1 MKIYDCF
8 PFYNELD
15 LLELRLAELY
25 DHVDYFVLVESNTTF
40 TSRPK
45 PYYFEEN
52 RSRYAAYL
60 DKIIHVKVTD
70 MPESPDAWINDRF
83 QRDQIRRGFVDAAPS
98 DLILISDLDEIIRPA
113 AVEFMRTQT
122 DYNLFALRMPL
133 CNFRFNYM
141 RSEVEPYVV
150 WGMAARRNVFE
161 HTGVDAFRDMRF
173 RFFNMPYQATVQDNL
188 IVEHAGWHFGY
199 MGDREWLVDKA
210 QSFAHQEINYPEF
223 INNIDVEQS
232 IANRQHWGRF
242 GPERYKIVAMD
253 DYFPKTIQNNLDRYQ
268 PWILPDAE
276 CRALDILPPYPYN
289 S

>member
-25 DHVDYFVLVESNTTF
+25 DHVDHFVLVESNTTF

-60 DKIIHVKVTD
+60 DKIIHVKVSD

-98 DLILISDLDEIIRPA
+98 DLIMISDLDEIIRPA
-113 AVEFMRTQT
+113 AVDFMRTQT
-122 DYNLFALRMPL
+122 AYNLFALRMPL

-150 WGMAARRNVFE
+150 WGMVARRGVFE
-161 HTGVDAFRDMRF
+161 HTGVDAFRDVRF
-173 RFFNMPYQATVQDNL
+173 RFFNMPYQATAQDNM

-232 IANRQHWGRF
+232 IANRQHWGRS
-242 GPERYKIVAMD
+242 GPERYSIVELD
-253 DYFPKTIQNNLDRYQ
+253 DYFPKTITCNLNRYKS
-268 PWILPDAE
+268 WILPDAE
-276 CRALDILPPYPYN
+276 CRALDFLPPYPYN